1 MATNHFGHFLLTN
14 LLLPLMCQTSML
26 KNRTSLDPVRI
37 ICVSSIAHW
46 YGKIELENLNCEKYF
61 RGAFIYNDTKLANLL
76 FTFEL
81 ARKLSYEGFKNITV
95 NAVHPGPVNTGLF
108 RHIPYYGWLITLAFS
123 IFYYSPLDGAQ
134 TSIYC
139 SVSEDVADITGKYFA
154 GCKFANCS
162 PLSQDKELARK
173 LWFKSI
179 EIVELLPQET
189 VVWI

>member
-1 MATNHFGHFLLTN
+1 MQTRNSGKTEGATAGYSSGLYQECLVSDVQFTQIVGCNIFQYFGNTLSEYFCL
-14 LLLPLMCQTSML
+14 QL
-26 KNRTSLDPVRI
+26 K
-37 ICVSSIAHW
+37 
-46 YGKIELENLNCEKYF
+46 KIKF
-61 RGAFIYNDTKLANLL
+61 Q
-76 FTFEL
+76 
-81 ARKLSYEGFKNITV
+81 
-95 NAVHPGPVNTGLF
+95 
-108 RHIPYYGWLITLAFS
+108 
-123 IFYYSPLDGAQ
+123 DGAQ